1 MIEFVCFSDLSDVFL
16 CKIKKNTMGIS
27 KTSIARKVAMA
38 LSGLFLVLFLAQH
51 FTINF
56 TSVVSPDTFNEISHF
71 MGTNF
76 LVQAVLQPILI
87 AGVVFHFVMGFI
99 LEARN
104 RSARGVKYAKF
115 NGAANSSWISRN
127 MIISGIVVLAFLGL
141 HFYDFW
147 VHEMQVKYLE
157 GDMSGLN
164 EAGNFRYYEE
174 TVAKFAGQGVRVG
187 LYVLAFIFLMLHL
200 LHGFASSFQTMG
212 VNNKYS
218 SGIKIFT
225 KAFAIVIPMGFV
237 FIAIFHYFNNL

>member
-1 MIEFVCFSDLSDVFL
+1 MA
-16 CKIKKNTMGIS
+16 GIS

-56 TSVVSPDTFNEISHF
+56 TSVVSPSTFNEISHF

-76 LVQAVLQPILI
+76 VVQAILQPILI
-87 AGVVFHFVMGFI
+87 AGVVFHFVMGFV
-99 LEARN
+99 LDVRN
-104 RSARGVKYAKF
+104 RKARGVGYAKF
-115 NGAANSSWISRN
+115 NGASNSPWVSRN
-127 MIISGIVVLAFLGL
+127 MILSGIVVLAFMGL

-147 VHEMQVKYLE
+147 IPELIHKYVE
-157 GDMSGLN
+157 THPDDPY
-164 EAGNFRYYEE
+164 RYYDE
-174 TVAKFAGQGVRVG
+174 TVAKFAGDPIRTGFYALCFV
-187 LYVLAFIFLMLHL
+187 FLMLHL

-218 SGIKIFT
+218 SGINIFT